1 MLPAPTNAPKAP
13 NAGTLRMVLLV
24 AISALSL
31 ALLYHFSAIEFL
43 RSGGASELLRS
54 LGPKAPIAYVLLMGI
69 LMTLWVPGTLIV
81 LVGTAVFSP
90 NEALLLNYIGSLT
103 AALFGFGTARLI
115 GGDACQQLLARRAP
129 KLLRF
134 QRKLAT
140 EGFLTI
146 FYLRLIPTPFNAISY
161 LAGLSPVSATT
172 YLAATA
178 VAILP
183 GSFAFTTIV
192 GAGLEVLKAHSLE
205 PLFALR
211 PIMGLIVFAA
221 AVLLPPRI
229 KARFFPNMPDANAA
243 GDGG

>member
-1 MLPAPTNAPKAP
+1 
-13 NAGTLRMVLLV
+13 MVLLV

-69 LMTLWVPGTLIV
+69 WVPGTLIV

-115 GGDACQQLLARRAP
+115 GGDAFQQLIARRAP

-229 KARFFPNMPDANAA
+229 KARFFPNMADANAA

>member
-115 GGDACQQLLARRAP
+115 GGDAFQQLIARRAP

-211 PIMGLIVFAA
+211 PIVGLLVFAA

-229 KARFFPNMPDANAA
+229 KERFFPTMPDANAA